1 MSDFDETLDM
11 DRENIVPLV
20 DEDGNEVT
28 FEHIMTLE
36 HMGRKYILLVP
47 LEPME
52 DVADDE
58 MVILE
63 IKEDEN
69 GDDYYASIED
79 DALVS
84 EVFEEYLS
92 IAEAD
97 EEE

>member
-1 MSDFDETLDM
+1 MSDFDDSLDM

-36 HMGRKYILLVP
+36 HKGRKYILLVP
-47 LEPME
+47 LDPME

-63 IKEDEN
+63 IKEDEDGN
-69 GDDYYASIED
+69 DYYASVED
-79 DALVS
+79 EALVS